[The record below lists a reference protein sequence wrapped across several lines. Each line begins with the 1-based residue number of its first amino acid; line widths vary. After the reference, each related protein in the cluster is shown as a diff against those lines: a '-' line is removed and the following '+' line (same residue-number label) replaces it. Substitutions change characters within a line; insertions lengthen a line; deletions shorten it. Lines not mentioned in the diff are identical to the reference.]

1 MQFHTENGF
10 VRPIPKNTLRSVSRR
25 DAAFAVMYMAFAIV
39 DVFAMRLAPN
49 GVKSVFV
56 VLLLGCAGMAMHHLQ
71 RARNG
76 V

>member
-10 VRPIPKNTLRSVSRR
+10 LRVVPKNTRKSVSRK
-25 DAAFAVMYMAFAIV
+25 DAAFGAMYLAFATL
-39 DVFAMRLAPN
+39 DVFPIRFAPD